1 MLHETDPAKQHLL
14 MRTVATISGVKD
26 GSSSSDT
33 TSFVSAPSMLKLR
46 IGQHPIRLE
55 EPDRPAGAPI
65 CREVSE
71 DFANDT
77 GELEAVAR
85 AWRRQDK
92 LRRLRVQPENEVL
105 VGAACVDAET
115 RATNLTRGSRDIALQ
130 DRTQARLL
138 VVGDLRPRLIRG
150 CKIPAAQ
157 MRGCRAD
164 AGRRLPLPA

>member
-1 MLHETDPAKQHLL
+1 MRSKCANSISALNPAP
-14 MRTVATISGVKD
+14 G
-26 GSSSSDT
+26 
-33 TSFVSAPSMLKLR
+33 

-55 EPDRPAGAPI
+55 EPDRPAGAPF

-85 AWRRQDK
+85 AWRRQDN
-92 LRRLRVQPENEVL
+92 LRPLRVQPENEVL

-115 RATNLTRGSRDIALQ
+115 RAVNFTRGSRDIALQ

-138 VVGDLRPRLIRG
+138 VVGDFRPRLIRG

-157 MRGCRAD
+157 MRWGES
-164 AGRRLPLPA
+164 PANSSRKC

>member
-1 MLHETDPAKQHLL
+1 
-14 MRTVATISGVKD
+14 
-26 GSSSSDT
+26 
-33 TSFVSAPSMLKLR
+33 MLKLR

-85 AWRRQDK
+85 AWRRQDN

-115 RATNLTRGSRDIALQ
+115 RAVNLTRGSRDIALQ

-138 VVGDLRPRLIRG
+138 VVGDFRPRLIRG
-150 CKIPAAQ
+150 YKRVSALLAIASGTMYSSLRSLLPPKASPELQ
-157 MRGCRAD
+157 SS
-164 AGRRLPLPA
+164 RLA

>member
-1 MLHETDPAKQHLL
+1 
-14 MRTVATISGVKD
+14 
-26 GSSSSDT
+26 
-33 TSFVSAPSMLKLR
+33 MLKLR

-85 AWRRQDK
+85 AWRCQDN
-92 LRRLRVQPENEVL
+92 LRRLRVQENKVL

-115 RATNLTRGSRDIALQ
+115 RAANLTRGSRDIALQ

-138 VVGDLRPRLIRG
+138 VVGDFRPRLIRG
-150 CKIPAAQ
+150 CKITAAQ
-157 MRGCRAD
+157 IRGCFHTAPPPIWI
-164 AGRRLPLPA
+164 AVNPV